1 MDGRNFELIEVR
13 KNFSVEILFQSLMW
27 FNLQLKQKQN
37 ELLHGPNFIIPKNLI
52 DCINPQQE
60 FSNPEASLELREE
73 EKTPNY
79 AALS

>member
-1 MDGRNFELIEVR
+1 MD
-13 KNFSVEILFQSLMW
+13 
-27 FNLQLKQKQN
+27 QLTTDAKTKQIAAWTTK
-37 ELLHGPNFIIPKNLI
+37 NFIIPENLI

-60 FSNPEASLELREE
+60 VSNPEALLELREEE

>member
-1 MDGRNFELIEVR
+1 MVQLTIEA
-13 KNFSVEILFQSLMW
+13 KT
-27 FNLQLKQKQN
+27 KQIAAWTTK
-37 ELLHGPNFIIPKNLI
+37 NFIIPENLI

-60 FSNPEASLELREE
+60 VSNPEASLELRDE